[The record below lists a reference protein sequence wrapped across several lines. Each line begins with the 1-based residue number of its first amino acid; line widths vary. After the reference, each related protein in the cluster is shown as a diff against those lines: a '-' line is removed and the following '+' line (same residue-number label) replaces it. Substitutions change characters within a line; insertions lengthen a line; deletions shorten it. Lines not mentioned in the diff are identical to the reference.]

1 MIQMSRTFG
10 QTAPGPGD
18 NSVLVHPADV
28 ISQVT
33 YGYDLGQYPVRYA
46 TLYPIIFDPN
56 ALSFSLNVQYTNG
69 LGSG

>member
-28 ISQVT
+28 ISQVR
-33 YGYDLGQYPVRYA
+33 YAVRYA

-56 ALSFSLNVQYTNG
+56 ALPFSLNVQYTNG